1 MCINNFIYDIRAL
14 KYRCVQAYFHFQL
27 EEAQKMTDEGRGDVC
42 TRDEDFIRS
51 QIKEIKLKI
60 EQNHNTNEDI
70 LKLVKTNP
78 LIIPY
83 YNVIGQIVKKH
94 FSVGVRWIPSFLTIE
109 VLRLFSEKGYQDF
122 KDIDFLQLMKEYEL
136 FEDKKKSNLITHFKC
151 AAEIVESIS
160 NKKVFKK
167 KKKKKC

>member
-14 KYRCVQAYFHFQL
+14 KYRCVQSYFHLQL
-27 EEAQKMTDEGRGDVC
+27 EEAQKLAEEGKGDVC
-42 TRDEDFIRS
+42 VRDEDFIRS
-51 QIKEIKLKI
+51 QIKEIKLRI
-60 EQNHNTNEDI
+60 EQNHNTYEDI
-70 LKLVKTNP
+70 LKIVKTNP

-167 KKKKKC
+167 KRKKK